1 MLLFHGERQGDKIM
15 LEKIPFSTSGGEE
28 QDLATTVLTCE
39 GDLEDPAFSY
49 RLCLLVSKLQT
60 LISDEEKPFRVTKVE
75 PWNSVRVTF
84 NIPHEAAQRLR
95 QLAQRG
101 DHVLRELGILSVQIE
116 GDQVITLTLAGHYND
131 SHEIVFCKNSN
142 SPAAQLSNSS
152 SVACDATSLE
162 GSPGPSNAELT
173 RKNIAHYLSQ
183 QGSMASVAAGTSA
196 SSSLIPVE
204 GSTSID
210 LHLQSSMSF
219 VSRNAS
225 FKSPNV
231 VAPAT
236 NEPIPF
242 LQTNVAGSS
251 RGTHLNQ
258 ARTPSSFGPFP
269 FASMTHAMTAKHAVL
284 QHGQGN
290 ASHLTLGSSSHPN
303 LTVLKASPKSSAGS
317 FQAGTCGVYKQSP
330 PHPPT
335 VFSNLV
341 SRVSTLLPSTSN
353 STRANVAL
361 SSPLLVNL
369 LQNDGQ
375 QGQQHTN
382 LLMPPPAVDV
392 KQPPKRKRKPRKP
405 KEKLNREDSVPTGE
419 NNPKVSLSF
428 SKSVSP
434 FGQNTS
440 VTTICNQPLPSTS
453 SNYENLGVLNSLSFS
468 VSLPNIPLSPPVSTF
483 PIIHPQAQGQP
494 QVHTGSLS
502 FSTHIGSP
510 HVSRSIISTALNKT
524 VLQDT
529 KNMCTE
535 LQEPSK
541 PPESV
546 LVSETSYLPSPPPSS
561 EGKIKHLINP
571 FTGQLE
577 PMPSDE
583 EEEESIGSLPPFPEF
598 EMETFENGQSERSP
612 SDDGKDNNLLS
623 DTDSGISKS
632 LTDVSQSPET
642 NPETETNIHSTK
654 VMVRGDSGA
663 NSNSP
668 GEMLKLRLKLDPKTL
683 REAKESE
690 NKEKKGKIEKDS
702 GYSSQSPHKI
712 DVSFVSIPSFKKT
725 GLMSSSEPRV
735 PPLHISLRGPNAAV
749 VISPKKEENKAKFST
764 SSMGAHS
771 ISLADSMSILRSCHL
786 PRNLPITDDIEMGSR
801 KCSRSEMFSKSGC
814 SVPVSTVCLQ
824 SNMNQPV
831 KSEPST
837 SLNTKL
843 SETSVMYSETGKI
856 SIESLSVSCVSSSV
870 LTVSSVKVPHP
881 NVTTCVQ
888 TPSKAEKL
896 SRADE
901 QLTMPQQ
908 QHFSSDIVLLPTP
921 SSSDVSSTNQT
932 TKTQT
937 VLVNTSFLS
946 AIGFPVTCKK
956 TALTKEDITAYEE
969 KSKAL
974 PVEHCT
980 NLPQSSNR
988 RVTPHNTSLS
998 EDQLQSVVS
1007 ISHSATTS
1015 KYNSS
1020 QPTVSQVIM
1029 ATSIGN
1035 SLSTLVDSTST
1046 TDVDQHGERLTDPKE
1061 YQKTLIVSK
1070 NEEIRKCE
1078 QNNEVK
1084 KSTEEKVANTK
1095 HTELMLSEAL
1105 GDNMDSSSN
1114 SKQEANEITNGQQP
1128 GLSSSS
1134 PDSDYD
1140 SQSYT
1145 CLSSDVHNTGP
1156 TVVMASRNSNIY
1168 HTDSLNGKDQANGS
1182 SLICPLDNKEIVK
1195 TSDNVCQK
1203 ELKTSYQHI
1212 GFVNSSASVL
1222 NCYRPTNYH
1231 ERLGDSLLDIHCSSK
1246 AEGLKFVEVSRNA
1259 SSPVAKIIALDSG
1272 TAVSPLS
1279 KWIEVPSVGGL
1290 SRITSVGR
1298 KTQFQ
1303 GESGLPTLIP
1313 SHGDGH
1319 VREGLD
1325 ISFMQDSKNEVYTNS
1340 ITPVKNIPAS
1350 VNSSHICS
1358 STSHQLSPRVQSLR
1372 SGSNQVLQHEFHN
1385 KQTLDPPVRSL
1396 SLISQNIDNPNSQ
1409 REQTLGPSVRNLSF
1423 TAQNI
1428 DNPNS
1433 QRERTKEEWD
1443 STFSSDES
1451 SMDSV
1456 DKGTARNTIAVCQG
1470 LCNSVMDAVA
1480 RNVNFTS
1487 KSPSKLQTLKIEN
1500 NDGEAKALQQHYIV
1514 QPNHDTDFCSSSTEL
1529 VSIEEQSD
1537 KKGLEN
1543 NTLNTSIKPVMNDSV
1558 DKISSSFQ
1566 SSEITKPS
1574 TADESYHKDDD
1585 NLALSSISTN
1595 LIQSAAS
1602 VICPI
1607 SQSSMS
1613 QPASQKVIQQPST
1626 VPCTHYDSSIS
1637 LRSLQ
1642 SNSLTKL
1649 VTCTPSAASIQS
1661 CSFSVSDLDN
1671 LTGNTIVSTTCT
1683 PSSSSAAFGPC
1694 LVEQRTS
1701 SHPYTVSTNST
1712 PVSASS
1718 ALLHC
1723 AEHTLVSSTCFSNT
1737 ASSQT
1742 LVASKQL
1749 SPDTTVSIADNEETS
1764 TFHLASEST
1773 QPSIVITTGSV
1784 VTQPSSNQQSVAT
1797 CMQSS
1802 VTTVSASVSTEQI
1815 STLVPSNFLQKCT
1828 SLQKEA
1834 EASQPSVI
1842 TGVMSVPVDMSTA
1855 YHAIVS
1861 SVAST
1866 PVSSLPFISSKLSN
1880 CITDTPGSR
1889 LTLIFKNTISS
1900 GGQRSLLTSA
1910 NNMTR
1915 VSVPFS
1921 SSKTVPIKFVT
1932 LPTGGPALKTVK
1944 SSNLSVLELISSSS
1958 ASTST
1963 VCLTTSN
1970 SLSTSPVRLVVSH
1983 MKPSGSS
1990 LSLPGSSSMVNKVL
2004 VKSVVVSNTSPS
2016 IKLVPM
2022 RGTICTSST
2031 AGSGSLL
2038 AVSSTSSSVQESSRT
2053 NLSSKITAFM
2063 PSSVLDLNKQSCDGK
2078 TVTDQS
2084 QPLETKHCVE
2094 PQSLKDCNPTIPS
2107 VNSQNIIEREQKSNE
2122 AAADFS
2128 KEQGTLLS
2136 ITNCSGDLNTY
2147 TSMGDI
2153 QKNPS
2158 EMISNTDHM
2167 LSDKLTYAKDISEDH
2182 CYTCNQS
2189 NVSSQSS
2196 GIEMKVSEDCLSNGK
2211 KDSLITGTHEKQKIC
2226 TSCDFFGKTEPN
2238 LPSERITPFE
2248 ENYQNCVIQKE
2259 TGVCCQSVSAESTG
2273 TYQQLKEEP
2282 PNCVV
2287 LDSSAGMKENCLS
2300 VIISTDSSA
2309 NIIDSQTMFTKT
2321 VPETKANPELE
2332 MSDQETEE
2340 NYRKKLGPVALEP
2353 IRPVHISLK
2362 GSSANYENLENGPPT
2377 SDERENKIQVNEDKN
2392 FVVGEMCEDKDLI
2405 YDDQGNKEEIVYLK
2419 PLKRKCSEN
2428 AAELIN
2434 VCIGQ
2439 EDHSRGVVVGKLK
2452 TSEEQCP
2459 TKPQEEEE
2467 EEKETDDKPDPSL
2480 QKLHSLMHEDVIKK
2494 DEKDGSSE
2502 DEITLHELASRS
2514 NTRQKCVPGGKNV
2527 LVHSH
2532 QLRGSR
2538 QYPREIEKEDGEVEQ
2553 ASSQACRR
2561 SSSNESNKSEEPR
2574 GRSGHRKDI
2583 GKVGQEDHSPRNIH
2597 RNGRGKDCENSS
2609 LREEADELAP
2619 EKRKTRGSSILEQE
2633 LPPLKRRRSSRDS
2646 HR

>member
-15 LEKIPFSTSGGEE
+15 LEKIPFSTTGGEE
-28 QDLATTVLTCE
+28 QELATTVLTCE

-60 LISDEEKPFRVTKVE
+60 LISDEEKPFHVTKVE

-84 NIPHEAAQRLR
+84 SIPHEAAQRLR

-142 SPAAQLSNSS
+142 SPTAQLSNSP

-162 GSPGPSNAELT
+162 GSPGPSNAEIT

-196 SSSLIPVE
+196 SSSLIPAE
-204 GSTSID
+204 ESTSVD

-258 ARTPSSFGPFP
+258 AWTQSSFGPFP

-290 ASHLTLGSSSHPN
+290 ATHLTLGSSSHPN

-317 FQAGTCGVYKQSP
+317 FQAGTCGIYKQSS

-341 SRVSTLLPSTSN
+341 SHVSTLLPSTSN

-392 KQPPKRKRKPRKP
+392 KQLPKRKRKPRKP
-405 KEKLNREDSVPTGE
+405 KEKLNKEDTVLTGE
-419 NNPKVSLSF
+419 NNPEVSLSF
-428 SKSVSP
+428 SKSVSL
-434 FGQNTS
+434 FGQNTN
-440 VTTICNQPLPSTS
+440 VTTMCNQSLPSTS
-453 SNYENLGVLNSLSFS
+453 SNYENLGVLNSMSFS
-468 VSLPNIPLSPPVSTF
+468 LSLPNIPLSPPISTF

-494 QVHTGSLS
+494 QVHTGNLS

-510 HVSRSIISTALNKT
+510 HVSRSVISTALNKT
-524 VLQDT
+524 VHQDT

-535 LQEPSK
+535 LQEPCK

-546 LVSETSYLPSPPPSS
+546 LVSEPNYLPSPPPSS

-583 EEEESIGSLPPFPEF
+583 EEEESIGSLPSFPEF
-598 EMETFENGQSERSP
+598 EMETFENGQSEQSP

-654 VMVRGDSGA
+654 VVLRGDSGVA
-663 NSNSP
+663 SNSP

-712 DVSFVSIPSFKKT
+712 DVSFVSIPSLKKT

-749 VISPKKEENKAKFST
+749 VISPKKEENKAKFSA
-764 SSMGAHS
+764 SSMETHS
-771 ISLADSMSILRSCHL
+771 IALADSMSILKNCHL
-786 PRNLPITDDIEMGSR
+786 PRSLQITDDIEMGSR
-801 KCSRSEMFSKSGC
+801 KCNRSEMFSKSGC

-824 SNMNQPV
+824 SNMNQLV
-831 KSEPST
+831 KSEPSI

-843 SETSVMYSETGKI
+843 SETSVMYSETSKV

-881 NVTTCVQ
+881 NVTACVQ
-888 TPSKAEKL
+888 TPSNIEKL
-896 SRADE
+896 SRTDE

-908 QHFSSDIVLLPTP
+908 HFSSDSVLLPTP

-937 VLVNTSFLS
+937 LLADTSFLS
-946 AIGFPVTCKK
+946 AIGLPVTCKK
-956 TALTKEDITAYEE
+956 TALIKEDITACEE
-969 KSKAL
+969 KSKLL

-980 NLPQSSNR
+980 NLPQSSDR
-988 RVTPHNTSLS
+988 RLTPHNTCLS

-1007 ISHSATTS
+1007 ASHSAVTS

-1020 QPTVSQVIM
+1020 QPTVSEVVM
-1029 ATSIGN
+1029 ATSVVSG
-1035 SLSTLVDSTST
+1035 LPTLVDSTSVIDT
-1046 TDVDQHGERLTDPKE
+1046 KQHGERLGDPKE
-1061 YQKTLIVSK
+1061 YQKTLTVSK
-1070 NEEIRKCE
+1070 NEEIKKCE
-1078 QNNEVK
+1078 QNDIE

-1095 HTELMLSEAL
+1095 HAKLVLSEAL
-1105 GDNMDSSSN
+1105 GNNCDGVDN
-1114 SKQEANEITNGQQP
+1114 SKQEADEITNGQPQ

-1134 PDSDYD
+1134 LDFDP
-1140 SQSYT
+1140 QSYT
-1145 CLSSDVHNTGP
+1145 HLSSDIHNTGP
-1156 TVVMASRNSNIY
+1156 PVVMTSRSLNAY
-1168 HTDSLNGKDQANGS
+1168 RTDSLDGKDQANGPSLVS
-1182 SLICPLDNKEIVK
+1182 SLDNQEIVK
-1195 TSDNVCQK
+1195 SSDDVCHK

-1212 GFVNSSASVL
+1212 GLVNSSASVL
-1222 NCYRPTNYH
+1222 NCYQPTNYH

-1246 AEGLKFVEVSRNA
+1246 AESLRFVEVRRNT
-1259 SSPVAKIIALDSG
+1259 SSPVARILTLDSG
-1272 TAVSPLS
+1272 TPVSSLS
-1279 KWIEVPSVGGL
+1279 KWIEVPSVGEL

-1303 GESGLPTLIP
+1303 GEPGLPTLV
-1313 SHGDGH
+1313 SSRGDGH
-1319 VREGLD
+1319 VHEGLD
-1325 ISFMQDSKNEVYTNS
+1325 VSFAQDNKDEVNTNS
-1340 ITPVKNIPAS
+1340 ITSVKSILAS
-1350 VNSSHICS
+1350 VSSSHIY
-1358 STSHQLSPRVQSLR
+1358 STSNQLSSRVQSLMPE
-1372 SGSNQVLQHEFHN
+1372 SNEVLQHEFQN
-1385 KQTLDPPVRSL
+1385 KQTLDPPVTNL
-1396 SLISQNIDNPNSQ
+1396 SLI
-1409 REQTLGPSVRNLSF
+1409 
-1423 TAQNI
+1423 AQNI
-1428 DNPNS
+1428 DNPDS
-1433 QRERTKEEWD
+1433 QKERTKEDCD
-1443 STFSSDES
+1443 STVPSDES
-1451 SMDSV
+1451 SMDSI
-1456 DKGTARNTIAVCQG
+1456 DEGTARNTIAVSKGACS
-1470 LCNSVMDAVA
+1470 SVMDEVA
-1480 RNVNFTS
+1480 KNVNFTS
-1487 KSPSKLQTLKIEN
+1487 KSPSNIQTLKMEN

-1514 QPNHDTDFCSSSTEL
+1514 QPNHDTDVCSTSTEL
-1529 VSIEEQSD
+1529 ISQEEQSD

-1543 NTLNTSIKPVMNDSV
+1543 DTLNTSIKPVMKELV
-1558 DKISSSFQ
+1558 EKTSSSFQ
-1566 SSEITKPS
+1566 SSEIPKSS
-1574 TADESYHKDDD
+1574 TPDESYHKDDD
-1585 NLALSSISTN
+1585 NLALSSISTK

-1607 SQSSMS
+1607 LQSSMS
-1613 QPASQKVIQQPST
+1613 QSASQNVIQQPST
-1626 VPCTHYDSSIS
+1626 ASCTHYDSSMPLKS
-1637 LRSLQ
+1637 HQ
-1642 SNSLTKL
+1642 SNSLTEL
-1649 VTCTPSAASIQS
+1649 VTCTTSAANIQS
-1661 CSFSVSDLDN
+1661 CTFSVSDLDN
-1671 LTGNTIVSTTCT
+1671 LTENTINNTTCA
-1683 PSSSSAAFGPC
+1683 PSSSSAALDPC

-1701 SHPYTVSTNST
+1701 SHPYTGGTNST

-1718 ALLHC
+1718 ALFHC
-1723 AEHTLVSSTCFSNT
+1723 AEHNVISTTCFSNT
-1737 ASSQT
+1737 ANSQT

-1749 SPDTTVSIADNEETS
+1749 NPDTTVSTADNEETS
-1764 TFHLASEST
+1764 NCHLVAESS
-1773 QPSIVITTGSV
+1773 QPSVVITTGSV
-1784 VTQPSSNQQSVAT
+1784 VTEPSSNQQGVAT
-1797 CMQSS
+1797 CMQPT
-1802 VTTVSASVSTEQI
+1802 VITVSASVSPEQTH
-1815 STLVPSNFLQKCT
+1815 TLVPSNFLKKCT

-1834 EASQPSVI
+1834 EASESSFI
-1842 TGVMSVPVDMSTA
+1842 TEVVSVPVDMSTA
-1855 YHAIVS
+1855 YHPVVT

-1866 PVSSLPFISSKLSN
+1866 PVTSLPFISSKLSS

-1889 LTLIFKNTISS
+1889 LTLIFKNTLSS

-1910 NNMTR
+1910 NNMAR
-1915 VSVPFS
+1915 VSVPFN

-1932 LPTGGPALKTVK
+1932 LPTGGSPLKTVK

-1958 ASTST
+1958 SSTST
-1963 VCLTTSN
+1963 VCLTTSS
-1970 SLSTSPVRLVVSH
+1970 SLSTSPVRLLVSH

-1990 LSLPGSSSMVNKVL
+1990 SSLSGTSSMVNKVL
-2004 VKSVVVSNTSPS
+2004 VKSVVVTNTSPS

-2038 AVSSTSSSVQESSRT
+2038 AVSSNSSLIQESSRA
-2053 NLSSKITAFM
+2053 NLSSKVTAFI
-2063 PSSVLDLNKQSCDGK
+2063 PSSMLDLSKQSCDGK
-2078 TVTDQS
+2078 TVVDQS

-2094 PQSLKDCNPTIPS
+2094 PQSLKDCKLS
-2107 VNSQNIIEREQKSNE
+2107 VHCVNSQNVIKKEQKNTE
-2122 AAADFS
+2122 AAVDFNT
-2128 KEQGTLLS
+2128 EQEILLS
-2136 ITNCSGDLNTY
+2136 IPNCSAHSDTY
-2147 TSMGDI
+2147 TTTADI
-2153 QKNPS
+2153 QENSAKI
-2158 EMISNTDHM
+2158 ISNTDHM
-2167 LSDKLTYAKDISEDH
+2167 PSAKLTYTKDISEDH

-2196 GIEMKVSEDCLSNGK
+2196 GIEKKVFEDYLNDGK
-2211 KDSLITGTHEKQKIC
+2211 KDSLITGTHKEQTTC
-2226 TSCDFFGKTEPN
+2226 ASCDFLAKTEPY
-2238 LPSERITPFE
+2238 LPSEHITPSE
-2248 ENYQNCVIQKE
+2248 ENGQNCEIQNE
-2259 TGVCCQSVSAESTG
+2259 TGVCCQSVSEESTG
-2273 TYQQLKEEP
+2273 TYQELKEEP
-2282 PNCVV
+2282 LNYIVS
-2287 LDSSAGMKENCLS
+2287 DSSAMKENCLS
-2300 VIISTDSSA
+2300 VIVSTDSLA
-2309 NIIDSQTMFTKT
+2309 NNIDSQTMFTKT
-2321 VPETKANPELE
+2321 VPETKTNPELGV
-2332 MSDQETEE
+2332 SDQETGKKH
-2340 NYRKKLGPVALEP
+2340 RKELGHMVLEP

-2362 GSSANYENLENGPPT
+2362 GSSANDENLEDGPLT
-2377 SDERENKIQVNEDKN
+2377 EVFDLRSHEKSDKREIKVQVNKDENVTVD
-2392 FVVGEMCEDKDLI
+2392 EMCEDKDLI
-2405 YDDQGNKEEIVYLK
+2405 NDDQGNKEEAVYLK
-2419 PLKRKCSEN
+2419 SLKRKCSEN
-2428 AAELIN
+2428 TVDLIK
-2434 VCIGQ
+2434 VCIEQ
-2439 EDHSRGVVVGKLK
+2439 ENNFKGVVVGKLK
-2452 TSEEQCP
+2452 ASEEQCL
-2459 TKPQEEEE
+2459 TKPQEDDE
-2467 EEKETDDKPDPSL
+2467 EEKETDDKQDFSL
-2480 QKLHSLMHEDVIKK
+2480 QKLHGLMHEDFIKK
-2494 DEKDGSSE
+2494 ENETLDGSSE
-2502 DEITLHELASRS
+2502 DEIILHELANCS
-2514 NTRQKCVPGGKNV
+2514 NVRQKCVPGGKNV
-2527 LVHSH
+2527 FVHTH
-2532 QLRGSR
+2532 ELRGSR
-2538 QYPREIEKEDGEVEQ
+2538 QYPKVIEKGDAQIEQ
-2553 ASSQACRR
+2553 ASSQASRR
-2561 SSSNESNKSEEPR
+2561 SSSNESKTSEEPR
-2574 GRSGHRKDI
+2574 GQSGHRKDI
-2583 GKVGQEDHSPRNIH
+2583 GKVGQKEHSSRDIYRNS
-2597 RNGRGKDCENSS
+2597 RGKDCENSS
-2609 LREEADELAP
+2609 SREEANELTP
-2619 EKRKTRGSSILEQE
+2619 EKRKTRGSNILEQE
-2633 LPPLKRRRSSRDS
+2633 VPPLKRRRSSHDS